1 MLTWEINC
9 HAVVDLSYKI
19 GEASILSNI
28 AINSEAYWGY
38 GEEYMKSYKNTYGVS
53 ENYIKE
59 E

>member
-1 MLTWEINC
+1 MINIC
-9 HAVVDLSYKI
+9 RAKV
-19 GEASILSNI
+19 EEESILSNI

-38 GEEYMKSYKNTYGVS
+38 SEEYMKSYKNTYGVS